1 MLGAIVVFDTTDAET
16 FKKMG
21 QWVKELK
28 SYLPNEIPILIAGN
42 KADLPNKAIDDEQA
56 KAFARQN
63 ASQYYPTSAKSG
75 FNVEEVFRALAESKN
90 T

>member
-1 MLGAIVVFDTTDAET
+1 MFDTTDAET

-28 SYLPNEIPILIAGN
+28 SYLPNEIPIIIAGN
-42 KADLPNKAIDDEQA
+42 KADLGTKAVDEEQV

-63 ASQYYPTSAKSG
+63 VSQYFPTSAKTG
-75 FNVEEVFRALAESKN
+75 LNVEEAFVALA
-90 T
+90 

>member
-1 MLGAIVVFDTTDAET
+1 VFDTTDAET

-28 SYLPNEIPILIAGN
+28 SYLPNEIPIIIAGN
-42 KADLPNKAIDDEQA
+42 KADLGTKAVDEEQV

-63 ASQYYPTSAKSG
+63 ASQYFPTSAKTG
-75 FNVEEVFRALAESKN
+75 LNVEEAFVALA
-90 T
+90 

>member
-1 MLGAIVVFDTTDAET
+1 MFIGAIVVFDTTDAET

-28 SYLPNEIPILIAGN
+28 SYLPNEIPIIIAGN
-42 KADLPNKAIDDEQA
+42 KADLGSKAIDDEQV

-63 ASQYYPTSAKSG
+63 TSQYFPTSAKTG
-75 FNVEEVFRALAESKN
+75 LNVEEAFVALA
-90 T
+90 